1 MPINGSGRFIG
12 PGQPLRDG
20 LIGWYDSRYKE
31 SSLSSGGTW
40 IDLSGEQNEMAANS
54 SPAWSYGYYFE
65 MDGSDDYFRNSSMGV
80 HTSYTLEF
88 WGDLDASGYQTAFYF
103 DARDAGS
110 TSSFWWLTQYLSQ
123 DNNFNSR
130 AVTNWSDG
138 YLNWHHT
145 AIVDNNSGTT
155 LYINGESVAT
165 GTSATWGSSELT
177 IGGRYTGD
185 SAPWNGKIGCVR
197 IYDRALSATEIRHNF
212 MCDAG
217 KFDITIEGTS

>member
-12 PGQPLRDG
+12 PGQPIRDG

-31 SSLSSGGTW
+31 SDLSSGGTW
-40 IDLSGEQNEMAANS
+40 FDLSGAVNDMTANS
-54 SPAWSYGYYFE
+54 SPSWVFGYYFDL
-65 MDGSDDYFRNSSMGV
+65 DGSDDYFRNTSMGT
-80 HTSYTLEF
+80 HTTFTLEF
-88 WGDLDASGYQTAFYF
+88 WGQKDDTSTDYYLDG
-103 DARDAGS
+103 RDAGS
-110 TSSFWWLTQYLSQ
+110 TSSWWWLTEYLSQ
-123 DNNFNSR
+123 DNNFNSKSQI
-130 AVTNWSDG
+130 NWSNG

-145 AIVDNNSGTT
+145 AVTDTNGATA

-165 GTSATWGSSELT
+165 GTSALWSSNELT
-177 IGGRYTGD
+177 IGARYTN